1 MCEVCIQI
9 WVHSVFRRN
18 NCGVCC
24 IHVGGNFISEVIYKS
39 TYVRIHAHIGATRWA
54 ATGSDGSVEEG
65 GEWVEYRDS
74 EAGSGWERE
83 AGPGPRQEGKVDS
96 GFFTSCSGRCSDL
109 RVVRVNTSVPLR
121 AIALRC
127 SQHIF
132 PKHTLHRS
140 VYAYALYLYVQTC
153 TPTTLPYLRNEISI
167 VAFVLVEFEHADML
181 PRYVHGSHRVVI
193 VHSLFEY
200 CRRRRRRKLVC
211 SSCRRTAI

>member
-109 RVVRVNTSVPLR
+109 RVVRVNTSVSLR
-121 AIALRC
+121 ALALRC

-140 VYAYALYLYVQTC
+140 VRAYALYLYVHTC
-153 TPTTLPYLRNEISI
+153 KHVHPLHFLTCVTRSALLRLSWLNLSMPTC
-167 VAFVLVEFEHADML
+167 FHDMFMAL
-181 PRYVHGSHRVVI
+181 IG
-193 VHSLFEY
+193 L
-200 CRRRRRRKLVC
+200 
-211 SSCRRTAI
+211 